1 VGKLSQSAIGTLV
14 ERKTGFVMLLHLPED
29 HGAVAVQQAMIAKM
43 SQLPEI
49 LRQTLTW
56 DRGSEMANHA
66 QIAAAT
72 DLNIFFCDPHSPWQ
86 RGSNENTV
94 SLVLARR
101 GWSGRLVPAA

>member
-1 VGKLSQSAIGTLV
+1 MHSLTEGDLIPGELNQSAIGTLV
-14 ERKTGFVMLLHLPED
+14 ERQTGFALLLHLPED

-43 SQLPEI
+43 SELPKI

-56 DRGSEMANHA
+56 DQGREMFHHA

-72 DLNIFFCDPHSPWQ
+72 DLDIYFCDPHSPWQ

-94 SLVLARR
+94 SLAVA
-101 GWSGRLVPAA
+101 